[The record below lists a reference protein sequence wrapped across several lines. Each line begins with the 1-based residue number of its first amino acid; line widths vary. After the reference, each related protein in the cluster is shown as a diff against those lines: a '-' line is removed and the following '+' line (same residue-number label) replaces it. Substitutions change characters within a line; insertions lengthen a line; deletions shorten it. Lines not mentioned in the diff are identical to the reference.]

1 MLGHLQNDV
10 ITLTPILINPM
21 LYYTERKTYNMSEG
35 RMLTGK
41 FLTYHDISFGGY
53 NVYASSN
60 KINDASYNYFGLLF
74 LFTALQI

>member
-35 RMLTGK
+35 KMLTE
-41 FLTYHDISFGGY
+41 TVPS
-53 NVYASSN
+53 VV
-60 KINDASYNYFGLLF
+60 
-74 LFTALQI
+74 